1 MGLFWRAYCWWVTD
15 NEPLN
20 IRETLSALYSEGP
33 LVGGGMMCI
42 LTSMGQ
48 NQVSFIQR
56 ARSFFKGFTVC
67 YVDDVIF
74 TCNDVM
80 FVLSRDVC

>member
-1 MGLFWRAYCWWVTD
+1 MGLFRGAYCWWVTD
-15 NEPLN
+15 SEPLN

-48 NQVSFIQR
+48 NQPVVLYSEGTVLFQR
-56 ARSFFKGFTVC
+56 FHCILCR
-67 YVDDVIF
+67 
-74 TCNDVM
+74 
-80 FVLSRDVC
+80 